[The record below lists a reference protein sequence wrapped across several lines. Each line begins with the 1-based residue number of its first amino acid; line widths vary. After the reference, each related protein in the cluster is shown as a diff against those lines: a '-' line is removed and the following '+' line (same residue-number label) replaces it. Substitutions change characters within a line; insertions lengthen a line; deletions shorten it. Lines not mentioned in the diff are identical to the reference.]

1 MLSELFGASAR
12 TECGPNIELL
22 SLSSPIG
29 IRTRTSAL
37 KGPRLKPSVPG
48 TKSSLSSE
56 PIVSNLIVSSYCRY
70 GQDGCRPR
78 YLLRDRQATLLFVFM
93 TKNIA
98 FHLAFATLLGLLL
111 YAETLSYVLPFL
123 YRLYVLA
130 SHRTYTALIQ
140 SKTFIVESN
149 HKEHEL

>member
-1 MLSELFGASAR
+1 MFSELFWASAR
-12 TECGPNIELL
+12 TECCPNIELL
-22 SLSSPIG
+22 SFSSPTEA
-29 IRTRTSAL
+29 RTRISAL
-37 KGPRLKPSVPG
+37 KGQRSSQLIYG
-48 TKSSLSSE
+48 TKTLSSKL
-56 PIVSNLIVSSYCRY
+56 IVSNLIVSSYCRY

-130 SHRTYTALIQ
+130 SHQTYTALIQ

>member
-12 TECGPNIELL
+12 TECGPNIKLL

-48 TKSSLSSE
+48 TK
-56 PIVSNLIVSSYCRY
+56 
-70 GQDGCRPR
+70 
-78 YLLRDRQATLLFVFM
+78 
-93 TKNIA
+93 NIA
-98 FHLAFATLLGLLL
+98 FHLTFATLLGLLL

>member
-12 TECGPNIELL
+12 TECYPNIELL
-22 SLSSPIG
+22 SFSSPAEA
-29 IRTRTSAL
+29 RTRISAL
-37 KGPRLKPSVPG
+37 KGQRSNQLIYG
-48 TKSSLSSE
+48 TKTLSSE

-78 YLLRDRQATLLFVFM
+78 YLLRDRQATLLFVLM